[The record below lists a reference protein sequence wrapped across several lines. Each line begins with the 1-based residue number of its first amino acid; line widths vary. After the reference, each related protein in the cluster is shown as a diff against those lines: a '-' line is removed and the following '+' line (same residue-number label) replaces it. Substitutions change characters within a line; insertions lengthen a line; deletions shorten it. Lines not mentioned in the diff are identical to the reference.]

1 MMMEMNASKGERD
14 KGKEEVNFEVVL
26 KGLLLILKCT
36 SNCLLE

>member
-26 KGLLLILKCT
+26 KDLLLMVRCA
-36 SNCLLE
+36 SNCLFE